1 MKAVRARGDVVHRNA
16 LIKTLRL
23 VRWAALSLIG
33 VFLVGVVILELGS
46 RSELA
51 IKDGAQPGISIP
63 PNVLIG
69 GPFHLTDDRGHPVID
84 ADYRG
89 RWMLVYFGYT
99 NCPDACPLALQKI
112 TISLKNLGPLAKQI
126 APLFITVDPAR
137 DTPERL
143 ASYLENFDPRIVGLT
158 GSGQQIA
165 AATEAYHVY
174 YSFSEPDKSGAY
186 LVSHSSFF
194 YLMDPSGRFNALLPL
209 DIKADELG
217 IVLRGK
223 LAKKS

>member
-1 MKAVRARGDVVHRNA
+1 MSRNA

-23 VRWAALSLIG
+23 ARWVAVSLIG
-33 VFLVGVVILELGS
+33 AFLVGVVILELGS

-99 NCPDACPLALQKI
+99 NCPDVCPLALQKI
-112 TISLKNLGPLAKQI
+112 TIALKNLGPLAKQI

-137 DTPERL
+137 DTPRRL
-143 ASYLENFDPRIVGLT
+143 ASYLENFDPRIVGVT
-158 GSGQQIA
+158 GSDQQIA
-165 AATEAYHVY
+165 AAAKAYHVY
-174 YSFSEPDKSGAY
+174 YSSSEPDKSGAY
-186 LVSHSSFF
+186 VVSHSSFF

-209 DIKADELG
+209 EIKADELR

-223 LAKKS
+223 LGKKS

>member
-1 MKAVRARGDVVHRNA
+1 MVHRNA

-51 IKDGAQPGISIP
+51 ITDGAQPGISIP

-99 NCPDACPLALQKI
+99 NCPDVCPLALQKI
-112 TISLKNLGPLAKQI
+112 TIALKNLGPLAKQI

-137 DTPERL
+137 DTPRRL
-143 ASYLENFDPRIVGLT
+143 ASYLENFDPRIVGVT
-158 GSGQQIA
+158 GSDQQIA
-165 AATEAYHVY
+165 AAAKAYHVY
-174 YSFSEPDKSGAY
+174 YSSSEPDKSGAY
-186 LVSHSSFF
+186 VVSHSSFF

-209 DIKADELG
+209 DVKVDELG

-223 LAKKS
+223 IGSTRQP